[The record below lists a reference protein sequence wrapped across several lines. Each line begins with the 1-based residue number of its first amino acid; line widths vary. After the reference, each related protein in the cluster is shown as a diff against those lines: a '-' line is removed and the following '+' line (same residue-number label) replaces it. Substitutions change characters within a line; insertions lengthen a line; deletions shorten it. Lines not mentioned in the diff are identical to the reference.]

1 VDIAVIMVSYKTG
14 PVLFPAI
21 DAVLKQPE
29 VNELVIVDNGNPAE
43 VGQQLLALAAAEPRV
58 QLLRGQGNIGFAAAS
73 NLGAAASTAARSTAA
88 PPTAAP
94 PTAAA
99 LFFLNPDCLLPAGC
113 AGRML
118 HELAAL
124 PLRSL
129 LSPLLVNP
137 DFTEQRGS
145 RRSVLTPWR
154 AVVEW
159 LGLYRLAPRHPYFRR
174 FNRASDPLPLHTHPV
189 DVTSGAAMLI
199 RRELFEELGGFDENY
214 FLHVEDV
221 DLCVRLLKSGGSA
234 QVAPHIRVVH
244 HLSSSDISRVRV
256 DWHKSVGFCRYFRKH
271 FEGVYPR
278 GFVAAVNL
286 LVWCRFVIRL
296 PLQLAQTVLVPRR
309 TRFVA
314 DVTSGGH
321 S

>member
-1 VDIAVIMVSYKTG
+1 MDIAVVMVSYQTG
-14 PVLFPAI
+14 AVLFPAI
-21 DAVLKQPE
+21 GAVLDQPE
-29 VNELVIVDNGNPAE
+29 VSEFVIVDNGNPAE
-43 VGQQLLALAAAEPRV
+43 VQQQLRQLAEAESRV
-58 QLLRGQGNIGFAAAS
+58 QLLQGQGNIGFAAAS
-73 NLGAAASTAARSTAA
+73 NLGAAHTGPST
-88 PPTAAP
+88 P
-94 PTAAA
+94 AA
-99 LFFLNPDCLLPAGC
+99 LFFLNPDCLLPTGC
-113 AGRML
+113 TGRML

-124 PLRSL
+124 PQRSL

-199 RRELFEELGGFDENY
+199 SRELFDELGGFDENY

-234 QVAPHIRVVH
+234 HVAPHIRVVH
-244 HLSSSDISRVRV
+244 HLSSSEASPVRI

-271 FEGVYPR
+271 FDGVYPR
-278 GFVAAVNL
+278 GFVSAVNL

-296 PLQLAQTVLVPRR
+296 PLQLAQSILVPRR
-309 TRFVA
+309 ESFVA
-314 DVTSGGH
+314 DVTSGGQ